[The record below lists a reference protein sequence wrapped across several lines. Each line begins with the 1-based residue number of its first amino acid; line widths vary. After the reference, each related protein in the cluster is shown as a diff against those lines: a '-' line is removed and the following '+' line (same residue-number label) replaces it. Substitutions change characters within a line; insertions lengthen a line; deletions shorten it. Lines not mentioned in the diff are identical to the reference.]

1 MRIYNSPQNKAQAI
15 VAEHK
20 IKNIISIYSPNKAFP
35 IFPGIKNGKIL
46 RLCFNDIIRPYK
58 NLRVITQNDI
68 EKIVNF
74 VKQNGRSDILI
85 HCYAGVSRSIAI
97 TMFLMF
103 LLEKNIKVDE
113 VVSMI
118 KNKAP
123 FANPNKL
130 VLMQAGRVMHQEK
143 FFVDLIKYFKGKNQ
157 ITKAR
162 EFFIEL

>member
-1 MRIYNSPQNKAQAI
+1 MN
-15 VAEHK
+15 H
-20 IKNIISIYSPNKAFP
+20 NIII
-35 IFPGIKNGKIL
+35 GIKNGKIL

-143 FFVDLIKYFKGKNQ
+143 FFVDLIKYFKGIILKSYNNNSSIQ
-157 ITKAR
+157 FGFNLKLKISTNRKTCTSTSTR
-162 EFFIEL
+162 CMYLYLFLF